1 MFSSQN
7 NSYMMMGGGGI
18 GNINNNQFYSPI
30 ISTSAQS
37 FNSIVEWKRDI
48 IRQLNDRNQ
57 NQTNN
62 YSEFMRIYTD
72 LLKRERTLNDRTLLY
87 EKEIVSLRNEK
98 KIQQPPS
105 GSSKMDSSSLSSSSS
120 MNRVMG
126 GMGSTIEEMEQKLFK
141 LQEDLT
147 NSYKRNAD
155 NASSILLLN
164 DKNKDLQNELMSKE
178 IEIERIRSTIQQDL
192 DSIKRLEMV
201 VIEKENVSQ
210 IIRDELSSLQT
221 EFLHNESKVVKLE
234 QENSSLVERW
244 LRKKNEEASK
254 MNEANDFYQKMVEQR
269 DNTPAKAVTQL
280 SESISNLVVKLPDAN
295 DVPIPIVLERGVF
308 SSEAMLPSKAKKR
321 WTGHNSE
328 IYCMAFNSIGN
339 LLATGGGD
347 KCVKVWDVI
356 SGQQKSTL
364 LGASQSIVSV
374 SFSPN
379 DESILGTSN
388 DNSARLWNTELGR
401 SRHTLTG
408 HIGKV
413 YTGKFINS
421 NRVVTGS
428 HDRTIKLWDL
438 QKGYCTRTI
447 FCFSSCND
455 LVILGGS
462 GTHLASGHVDHSV
475 RFWDSNAGEPTQ
487 VLSSIHEGQI
497 TSITNSPT
505 NTNQILTNSRDHTLK
520 IIDIRTFDTIRTFKD
535 PEYRNGL
542 NWTKASWSPDGRFI
556 ASGSI
561 DGSICIWDAT
571 NGKTVKVLT
580 KVHNNGSSVCCCS
593 WSPLANIFISA
604 DKDKNII
611 QWE

>member
-7 NSYMMMGGGGI
+7 NSYMMMGGG
-18 GNINNNQFYSPI
+18 NINSNQFYSPI

-37 FNSIVEWKRDI
+37 FNSIAEWKRDI
-48 IRQLNDRNQ
+48 IRQLNNRNQ

-62 YSEFMRIYTD
+62 YSEFMRMYTE

-105 GSSKMDSSSLSSSSS
+105 GSSSKMESS
-120 MNRVMG
+120 NRVS

-178 IEIERIRSTIQQDL
+178 VEIERIRSAIQQDVET
-192 DSIKRLEMV
+192 IKKLEMA
-201 VIEKENVSQ
+201 VIEKETVSQ
-210 IIRDELSSLQT
+210 IIREELSSLQA
-221 EFLHNESKVVKLE
+221 EFLYNEGKVVKLE

-269 DNTPAKAVTQL
+269 DSTPAKVVTQL
-280 SESISNLVVKLPDAN
+280 SEAISNLPVKLPEN
-295 DVPIPIVLERGVF
+295 DVPIPITLEKGVF

-321 WTGHNSE
+321 WTGHSSE
-328 IYCMAFNSIGN
+328 IYCMSFNSIGN

-379 DESILGTSN
+379 DEFILGTSN

-413 YTGKFINS
+413 YTGKFFNA

-462 GTHLASGHVDHSV
+462 GNHLASGHVDHSV

-505 NTNQILTNSRDHTLK
+505 NSNQILTNSRDHTLK

-542 NWTKASWSPDGRFI
+542 NWTKASWSPDGRYI

-561 DGSICIWDAT
+561 DGSICIWDAS

-593 WSPLANIFISA
+593 WSPLANIFVSA